1 MVGSTVISW
10 EQEILKISAKAYDGM
25 GLNSQGVLIYAAQ
38 KKSLACLDS
47 QEQTK
52 PAQETK
58 IVKKSF
64 FSFRGM
70 GNGW

>member
-25 GLNSQGVLIYAAQ
+25 GLNSQDVLIYAAQ
-38 KKSLACLDS
+38 KKSLACLGS